1 MAYGLLLWR
10 QMKIQVFQ
18 GEEREKEEKEEGDI
32 GSLPR

>member
-1 MAYGLLLWR
+1 
-10 QMKIQVFQ
+10 MKIQVFQ